1 MNRDIDE
8 YRLRVNGARAEIA
21 GLMNGFKN
29 ATGDAREAYK
39 KVINDKL
46 WKFSQ
51 MTGEFY
57 HLTMDAV
64 INVQKALEVS
74 LGGEYQK
81 ETIEAME
88 ISYNSS
94 APPVNDPF
102 EKHH

>member
-21 GLMNGFKN
+21 GLMTGFKN

-39 KVINDKL
+39 KVIKDKL

-64 INVQKALEVS
+64 VTLQKTIEET
-74 LGGEYQK
+74 LGGEYQTA
-81 ETIEAME
+81 TIEAME
-88 ISYNSS
+88 TSYNSS
-94 APPVNDPF
+94 ALPVSVPSA
-102 EKHH
+102 